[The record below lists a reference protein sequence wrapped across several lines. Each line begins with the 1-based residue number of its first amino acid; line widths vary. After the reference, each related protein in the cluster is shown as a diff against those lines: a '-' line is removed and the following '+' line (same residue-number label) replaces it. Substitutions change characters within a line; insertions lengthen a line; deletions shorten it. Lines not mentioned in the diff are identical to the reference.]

1 VKHVKN
7 IKVIRNLPSKSAIDV
22 LCKKVKL
29 LSYEI
34 VNSFM
39 KNPFGRK
46 ISRAFLYSI
55 VALLICSA
63 ISLITLNRAAQKES
77 WVQHTH
83 LVIQRLELLLSV
95 LKDAETGVRGYV
107 ITKQTYTLEP
117 YNHAEKDIHYISN
130 NVRALTQDNLLQQN
144 AITLLDKN
152 ISRQFGILK
161 EFINITSNG
170 QSVKPAQIEKGK
182 QVMDEARKLVSLMEN
197 REYRLL
203 KERNEEWHGA
213 WGYIPFLIGLLTLAS
228 VISTSYFC
236 RNLQVNYFEKVK
248 FRRLLQQKS
257 IITRNRIHIIQS
269 VTAQVAGGNYA
280 VRISGQ
286 ERDILGSLS
295 DDINQMTSSLDHSFR
310 SLQAWMQKKDEF
322 IDITAHEF
330 RTPLTSI
337 KAALQFIGRLKPSGK
352 KVLPFIEK
360 ANNQVKR
367 LTGILKDL
375 VDVSKINN
383 GNLQLYPV
391 TFSITGVVAE
401 CIEEIKVGYVG
412 AAFEVTGQTA
422 VNVYADRLKVAQV
435 MINLL
440 SNAVKYSHGQAPVEV
455 NISSV
460 DEWVKIAVTDRGRG
474 IPPDK
479 LLHVFDRYFRV
490 EETSQNYSGMGL
502 GLYIAKGIVKQHGG
516 EIGADS
522 TVNLGTT
529 VWFTLPASLRG

>member
-1 VKHVKN
+1 
-7 IKVIRNLPSKSAIDV
+7 
-22 LCKKVKL
+22 
-29 LSYEI
+29 
-34 VNSFM
+34 M

-46 ISRAFLYSI
+46 ISRSFLYSI
-55 VALLICSA
+55 VALLLCSA

-83 LVIQRLELLLSV
+83 LVIQRLEFLLSV

-107 ITKQTYTLEP
+107 ITKQAYTLEP
-117 YNHAEKDIHYISN
+117 YNHAEKEIHNISN
-130 NVRALTQDNLLQQN
+130 DVRRLTRDNLLQQN
-144 AITLLDKN
+144 KINLLDKN
-152 ISRQFGILK
+152 ISRQFTILK
-161 EFINITSNG
+161 GFINTTSNG
-170 QSVKPAQIEKGK
+170 QSVNPDQIEEGK
-182 QVMDEARKLVSLMEN
+182 QVMDEARKLVSLMED
-197 REYRLL
+197 RECQLL
-203 KERNEEWHGA
+203 KERNEEWHGT

-228 VISTSYFC
+228 VISTTYFC
-236 RNLQVNYFEKVK
+236 RNLQINYFEKVK

-257 IITRNRIHIIQS
+257 IITRNRIYIIRS

-295 DDINQMTSSLDHSFR
+295 DDINQMTSSLDQSFR

-337 KAALQFIGRLKPSGK
+337 KAALQFIGRLKPSGDEGK

-401 CIEEIKVGYVG
+401 CIEEIKAGNAG

-440 SNAVKYSHGQAPVEV
+440 SNAVKYSHGQAPVEI
-455 NISSV
+455 NILLK

-529 VWFTLPASLRG
+529 VWFTLPTSLRG

>member
-1 VKHVKN
+1 
-7 IKVIRNLPSKSAIDV
+7 
-22 LCKKVKL
+22 
-29 LSYEI
+29 
-34 VNSFM
+34 M

-63 ISLITLNRAAQKES
+63 ISLVTLNRAARKES

-83 LVIQRLELLLSV
+83 LVIQRLEFLLSV

-117 YNHAEKDIHYISN
+117 YNHAEREIHNISN
-130 NVRALTQDNLLQQN
+130 DVQTLTRDNLLQQYTIN
-144 AITLLDKN
+144 LLNKN
-152 ISRQFGILK
+152 ISKQFGILK
-161 EFINITSNG
+161 EYISITSNG
-170 QSVKPAQIEKGK
+170 QIVKAGQIEEGK
-182 QVMDEARKLVSLMEN
+182 QVMDEARKLVSLMED

-203 KERNEEWHGA
+203 EARNDAWHGT
-213 WGYIPFLIGLLTLAS
+213 WGYIPFLIGLMTLAS
-228 VISTSYFC
+228 VISTTYFC
-236 RNLQVNYFEKVK
+236 RNLQINYFEKVK

-295 DDINQMTSSLDHSFR
+295 DDINQMILSLDQSFR
-310 SLQAWMQKKDEF
+310 SLQVWMQKKDEF

-337 KAALQFIGRLKPSGK
+337 KAALQFIGRLKLSGDEGK
-352 KVLPFIEK
+352 KALPFIEK

-375 VDVSKINN
+375 VDVTKINN
-383 GNLQLYPV
+383 GNLQLHPV
-391 TFSITGVVAE
+391 TFSITNVVSE
-401 CIEEIKVGYVG
+401 CIEEIKAGNVG

-422 VNVYADRLKVAQV
+422 VDVYADRLKVAQV
-435 MINLL
+435 IINLL
-440 SNAVKYSHGQAPVEV
+440 SNAVKYSHGQAPVEI
-455 NISSV
+455 NISSK
-460 DEWVKIAVTDRGRG
+460 DEWIKIAVTDRGRG
-474 IPPDK
+474 IPSDR

-490 EETSQNYSGMGL
+490 EDTSQNYSGMGL

-516 EIGADS
+516 EIGVDS

-529 VWFTLPASLRG
+529 VWFTLPTSRRG